1 MSARGF
7 RTLVAFFGLVSTLF
21 LAGCAGTP
29 PKADFTNRT
38 VPFRISAGDAVKVDV
53 AAASTV
59 KMLPYQQ
66 ERFAQEIQAKVAQSM
81 QSNVRVGSPRSYE
94 IDVLVT
100 EYDKGNAFA
109 RAMLAGLGQMHI
121 DGTVSVFQMPQH
133 QMLESFALSKT
144 FAWGGIYGA
153 SKSIEDIENAV
164 AEGIAQTVSG
174 AGGQAD
180 AQKSSSTS

>member
-1 MSARGF
+1 M
-7 RTLVAFFGLVSTLF
+7 F

-29 PKADFTNRT
+29 PRAEFTERT
-38 VPFRISAGDAVKVDV
+38 VPFRVSAGDAVKVDV

-81 QSNVRVGSPRSYE
+81 QGNLQAGGPRSYE
-94 IDVLVT
+94 IDILVT

-121 DGTVSVFQMPQH
+121 DGTVSVFRMPQH
-133 QMLESFALSKT
+133 QVLESFALSKT

-153 SKSIEDIENAV
+153 SKSIEDIENAF
-164 AEGIAQTVSG
+164 AEGVAQTVCG
-174 AGGQAD
+174 TGGKAD
-180 AQKSSSTS
+180 AQKPSSTS